1 MATARKHSDFIRTL
15 QGLLDQ
21 SPTLLLVSMGLG
33 FLITFF
39 VQAFFYGFNIF
50 ADVVP
55 KAAISL
61 AVGVAIGLLT
71 QITRFSFGISGAHDF
86 AKGRIGKGVFGL
98 FFSVAVTAIES
109 FEMTHVAHAWGA
121 GNPFLEMVINMILQ
135 FVIWVSFILEV
146 RLVITVARSLSDV
159 QEEEALQRD
168 GQTAAPTPQES
179 HLLVLENAILELGK
193 QQLAILEE
201 LKQGRKPAPDPELEL
216 SLNGNGQHSGN

>member
-1 MATARKHSDFIRTL
+1 MGAIDFADHLLGGLFGYLEEGMFAVQVDPANSAAGYFAKATDEGQEASLSVYIHGADINE
-15 QGLLDQ
+15 Q
-21 SPTLLLVSMGLG
+21 VLG
-33 FLITFF
+33 VLGSGRRFPFF
-39 VQAFFYGFNIF
+39 FEVQA
-50 ADVVP
+50 
-55 KAAISL
+55 
-61 AVGVAIGLLT
+61 
-71 QITRFSFGISGAHDF
+71 
-86 AKGRIGKGVFGL
+86 
-98 FFSVAVTAIES
+98 
-109 FEMTHVAHAWGA
+109 
-121 GNPFLEMVINMILQ
+121 
-135 FVIWVSFILEV
+135 FILEV